1 MGSYMSRL
9 ITIALLAVFTFVLV
23 PQGLLAHPNH
33 AKKVLGSVASITA
46 DRLTVKDAKGVEIAI
61 VLTKDTKVV
70 RAKQAATLKD
80 VTAGARVVVTA
91 ATVEEKLVAQTID
104 ITLARAK

>member
-1 MGSYMSRL
+1 MSRL
-9 ITIALLAVFTFVLV
+9 ITSALLAMFTLVLV
-23 PQGLLAHPNH
+23 PHGLFAHPNH

-46 DRLTVKDAKGVEIAI
+46 DRLTVKDAKGVETAI

-91 ATVEEKLVAQTID
+91 ETIKEQLVAQTID
-104 ITLARAK
+104 ITPAPAK